1 MTVTRATRWWNFWH
15 LIARVTVTWGL
26 LPSHS
31 FWFCVNPIITLN
43 HNRMTRVGEAGF
55 RREGKAK
62 MSYRLGAVRLRYQ
75 FRRVVWQIGKVL
87 LALVVISLCGGGCW
101 LVNALQTLVVS
112 QR

>member
-1 MTVTRATRWWNFWH
+1 
-15 LIARVTVTWGL
+15 
-26 LPSHS
+26 
-31 FWFCVNPIITLN
+31 
-43 HNRMTRVGEAGF
+43 
-55 RREGKAK
+55 